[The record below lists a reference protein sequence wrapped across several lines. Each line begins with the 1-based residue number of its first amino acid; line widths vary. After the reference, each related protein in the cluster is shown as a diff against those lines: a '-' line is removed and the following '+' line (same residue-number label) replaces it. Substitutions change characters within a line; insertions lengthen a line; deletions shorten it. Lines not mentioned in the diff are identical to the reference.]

1 MSSDPAADAPTE
13 TEVAELLAIPLHMLS
28 RHWGDVVGMEHSR
41 WQMRTFGLFLLLF
54 LVLVTIFFI
63 LGASFTD
70 GPALDRLEAIG
81 NAYNSGKVDLYA
93 SLAGL
98 WEIWTGPDGGEVQ
111 SCTILTTDAN
121 DLMAPIHNR
130 MPVIL
135 EEADWAEWLGS
146 GADDPPARLAQL
158 QHLFRPYDGK
168 KMKLRPVS
176 TYVNSP
182 RNEGEQCI
190 APVAA

>member
-1 MSSDPAADAPTE
+1 MPLAATATSLLFLAGYIMLAGGAFTLIKPGLGLLI
-13 TEVAELLAIPLHMLS
+13 VPVPLLAIPLHMLA

-63 LGASFTD
+63 LGASYTD

-98 WEIWTGPDGGEVQ
+98 WEIKELQGYTLGASVWTALALLWPLKRAIQGMIALLVGAAPKALRHWWQWLALLTAIAAQGGALAV
-111 SCTILTTDAN
+111 L
-121 DLMAPIHNR
+121 L
-130 MPVIL
+130 
-135 EEADWAEWLGS
+135 
-146 GADDPPARLAQL
+146 ARQ
-158 QHLFRPYDGK
+158 G
-168 KMKLRPVS
+168 
-176 TYVNSP
+176 
-182 RNEGEQCI
+182 
-190 APVAA
+190 

>member
-1 MSSDPAADAPTE
+1 MPLAATVTSLFFLAGYIMLAGGAFALIKPGLGLLI
-13 TEVAELLAIPLHMLS
+13 VPVPLLAIPLHMLA
-28 RHWGDVVGMEHSR
+28 RHRADVVGMEHSR

-98 WEIWTGPDGGEVQ
+98 WEIKELQGFTLGASVWTALALLWPLKRAIQGMIALLVGAAPKALRHWWQWLALLTAIAAQGGALAV
-111 SCTILTTDAN
+111 L
-121 DLMAPIHNR
+121 L
-130 MPVIL
+130 
-135 EEADWAEWLGS
+135 
-146 GADDPPARLAQL
+146 ARQ
-158 QHLFRPYDGK
+158 G
-168 KMKLRPVS
+168 
-176 TYVNSP
+176 
-182 RNEGEQCI
+182 
-190 APVAA
+190 

>member
-1 MSSDPAADAPTE
+1 MPLAATATSLLFLAGYIMLAGGAFTLIKPGLGLLI
-13 TEVAELLAIPLHMLS
+13 VPVPLLAIPLHMLS

-63 LGASFTD
+63 LGASYTD

-98 WEIWTGPDGGEVQ
+98 WEIKELQGYTLGASVWTALALLWPLKRAIQGMIALLVGAAPKALRHWWQWLALLTAIAAQGGALAV
-111 SCTILTTDAN
+111 L
-121 DLMAPIHNR
+121 L
-130 MPVIL
+130 
-135 EEADWAEWLGS
+135 
-146 GADDPPARLAQL
+146 ARQ
-158 QHLFRPYDGK
+158 G
-168 KMKLRPVS
+168 
-176 TYVNSP
+176 
-182 RNEGEQCI
+182 
-190 APVAA
+190 

>member
-1 MSSDPAADAPTE
+1 MPLAATATSLLFLAGYIMLAGGAFTLIKPGLGLLI
-13 TEVAELLAIPLHMLS
+13 VPVPLLAIPLHMLA

-81 NAYNSGKVDLYA
+81 NAYNTGKADLYA

-98 WEIWTGPDGGEVQ
+98 WEIKELQGFTLGASVWTALALLWPLKRAMQGMLAIAVGCAPKTLRAPWQWLALLAALAAQGG
-111 SCTILTTDAN
+111 ILAV
-121 DLMAPIHNR
+121 L
-130 MPVIL
+130 L
-135 EEADWAEWLGS
+135 
-146 GADDPPARLAQL
+146 ARQ
-158 QHLFRPYDGK
+158 G
-168 KMKLRPVS
+168 
-176 TYVNSP
+176 
-182 RNEGEQCI
+182 
-190 APVAA
+190 

>member
-1 MSSDPAADAPTE
+1 MPLAATATSLLFLAGYIMLAGGAFTLIKPGLGLLI
-13 TEVAELLAIPLHMLS
+13 VPVPLLAIPLHMLA

-98 WEIWTGPDGGEVQ
+98 WEIKELQGYTLGASVWTALALLWPLKRAIQGIIALLVGAAPKALRHWWQWLALLTAIAAQGGALAV
-111 SCTILTTDAN
+111 L
-121 DLMAPIHNR
+121 L
-130 MPVIL
+130 
-135 EEADWAEWLGS
+135 
-146 GADDPPARLAQL
+146 ARQ
-158 QHLFRPYDGK
+158 G
-168 KMKLRPVS
+168 
-176 TYVNSP
+176 
-182 RNEGEQCI
+182 
-190 APVAA
+190 